1 MLKSSFTTA
10 ERQILV
16 DVLEVLRRLTP
27 ENVWTTASDVTSGH
41 QSPTAGLQHGSLYWL
56 TNERGATEASSQGG
70 TTLGAGWAQDWR
82 GVIVSMTP
90 IKAIMM
96 TSMGEGRSRGSA
108 ADPSFYAATALEAA
122 ARGKL

>member
-1 MLKSSFTTA
+1 MLNSSFTTA

-56 TNERGATEASSQGG
+56 MNERGATEARSQGG
-70 TTLGAGWAQDWR
+70 
-82 GVIVSMTP
+82 S
-90 IKAIMM
+90 
-96 TSMGEGRSRGSA
+96 
-108 ADPSFYAATALEAA
+108 LEAGMGTGLA
-122 ARGKL
+122 WGHRQHDAH